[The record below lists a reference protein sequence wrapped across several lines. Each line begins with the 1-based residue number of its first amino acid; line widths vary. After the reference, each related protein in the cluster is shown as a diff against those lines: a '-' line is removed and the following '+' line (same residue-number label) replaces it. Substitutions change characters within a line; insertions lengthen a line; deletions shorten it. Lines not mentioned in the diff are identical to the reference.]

1 MGQAQLSQAL
11 EEAKV
16 AIQNALNDATILAA
30 LTAYGYDET
39 RLQEGQALYEE
50 AMALYEAQIDTYGK
64 QFASTEALEAERET
78 VKAEYTLALQI
89 ARRIFKDNVGARQS
103 MELDGHRAHALS
115 GQLTQMETF
124 YANLLK
130 HPDWVEAMSRFG
142 FDEARIQT
150 ELDRVR
156 NLSALDQT
164 QEDAKGEAQRSTEQR
179 DAKFAELREWMALFR
194 TVAEHALADD
204 PQKLESLGFGS
215 VPEQID

>member
-16 AIQNALNDATILAA
+16 AIQNALHDASILAA
-30 LTAYGYDET
+30 LTTYGYDEA
-39 RLQEGQALYEE
+39 RLQEGQALYED
-50 AMALYEAQIDTYGK
+50 AARLYQEQIDTYGK
-64 QFASTEALEAERET
+64 QFASTQALEAERRA
-78 VKAEYTLALQI
+78 VYDEYALALQI
-89 ARRIFKDNVGARQS
+89 ARRLFKEDAGAQQS
-103 MELDGHRAHALS
+103 LELDGRRVQTTG
-115 GQLTQMETF
+115 GQFAQMAVF

-130 HPDWVEAMSRFG
+130 HPDWVAAMSRFG
-142 FDEARIQT
+142 FDEARIQA
-150 ELDRVR
+150 ELDRVN
-156 NLSALDQT
+156 NLSALDQA

>member
-16 AIQNALNDATILAA
+16 AIQNALNDADILAA
-30 LTAYGYDET
+30 LTAYGYDEA
-39 RLQEGQALYEE
+39 RLQEGQTLYEE
-50 AMALYEAQIDTYGK
+50 ASALYQAQIDTYGK
-64 QFASTEALEAERET
+64 QFTSTEALEAERRA
-78 VKAEYTLALQI
+78 VYDEYALALQI
-89 ARRIFKDNVGARQS
+89 ARRLFKEDAGARQS
-103 MELDGHRAHALS
+103 LELDGRRVQTTG
-115 GQLTQMETF
+115 GQFAQMAVF

-130 HPDWVEAMSRFG
+130 HPDWVDAMSRFG
-142 FDEARIQT
+142 FDEARIQA

-156 NLSALDQT
+156 NLSTLNQR

-194 TVAEHALADD
+194 AVAKHALADD